1 MSELLGQ
8 LERVLEGGRP
18 AALATLVSAKGT
30 TPRKAG
36 ATMWV
41 SESGAILGTVTIGGC
56 VDARVIEEA
65 DRVLKTRR
73 PKLVSMSLG
82 DEEAWEI
89 GLTCGGTVDVL
100 VEPVDARNASDPLAV
115 AYRAVRSALA
125 AGRTVLAV
133 ARLDGGAGR
142 LVVGDS
148 GAIAGTLGDRGLDAL
163 VARTALERLRAA
175 TPSGVE
181 RVSSD
186 EFEIPLYLE
195 RHAPEETA
203 VIYGAVQVAMSL
215 TVFARELGMRTVV
228 VDGRERFATRQRF
241 PAADEIH
248 VGMPSEIAE
257 RLPATPSTYV
267 VLVAHDYKYELP
279 VLRHALRSNVGY
291 VGMLGS
297 RKRGATIK
305 ELLAEEGFTADELAR
320 LRTPIGLDIGARSTA
335 EIALAVLA
343 EIVAVRE
350 GRSAPA
356 LSPRAEMPAT
366 PALRDAHPA

>member
-1 MSELLGQ
+1 
-8 LERVLEGGRP
+8 VLQ
-18 AALATLVSAKGT
+18 
-30 TPRKAG
+30 
-36 ATMWV
+36 
-41 SESGAILGTVTIGGC
+41 SG
-56 VDARVIEEA
+56 
-65 DRVLKTRR
+65 R

-100 VEPVDARNASDPLAV
+100 VEPVDARNATDPLAV

-125 AGRTVLAV
+125 SGRTVLAV

-148 GAIAGTLGDRGLDAL
+148 GAIAGTLGDRGLDAV

-195 RHAPEETA
+195 RHAPEETV

-241 PAADEIH
+241 PAADEIL

-257 RLPATPSTYV
+257 GLPATPSTYV

-279 VLRHALRSNVGY
+279 VLRHALRSSVGY

-305 ELLAEEGFTADELAR
+305 ELLAEEGFTAAELAR

-335 EIALAVLA
+335 EIALAVIA

-350 GRSAPA
+350 GRTAPPM
-356 LSPRAEMPAT
+356 SRIAEMPAT

>member
-8 LERVLEGGRP
+8 LERVIEAGRP

-41 SESGAILGTVTIGGC
+41 AEGGAILGTVTIGGC

-65 DRVLKTRR
+65 DRVLQSGR
-73 PKLVSMSLG
+73 PKLVSVSLG

-100 VEPVDARNASDPLAV
+100 VEPVDARNSSDPLAV

-125 AGRTVLAV
+125 SGRTVLAV

-148 GAIAGTLGDRGLDAL
+148 GAIAGTLGDRGLDAI

-186 EFEIPLYLE
+186 EFEIPLYIE
-195 RHAPEETA
+195 RHAPEETV

-215 TVFARELGMRTVV
+215 AVFARELGMRTVV

-257 RLPATPSTYV
+257 GLPATPSTYV

-305 ELLAEEGFTADELAR
+305 QMLAEEGFTDEELAR

-335 EIALAVLA
+335 EIALAVIG

-356 LSPRAEMPAT
+356 KSQIANLPAS
-366 PALRDAHPA
+366 PALQDVHPA

>member
-8 LERVLEGGRP
+8 LERVLESGRP

-41 SESGAILGTVTIGGC
+41 AEGGGILGTVTIGGC

-65 DRVLKTRR
+65 DRVLQSGR

-89 GLTCGGTVDVL
+89 GLTCDGTVDVL

-125 AGRTVLAV
+125 PGRTVLAI

-195 RHAPEETA
+195 RHAPEETV

-257 RLPATPSTYV
+257 GLPATPSTYV

-305 ELLAEEGFTADELAR
+305 EMLAEEGFTGEELAR

-335 EIALAVLA
+335 EIALAVIG

-356 LSPRAEMPAT
+356 MSRLAELPVT
-366 PALRDAHPA
+366 SALRDAHPA